1 MRRAGL
7 LLLPALAL
15 LAACDSSL
23 IAEND
28 DRGFAESKGELL
40 VNEERSNDYAVDPA
54 QTRIARAGV
63 YAGGGVHPLGV
74 RDLDSNKEFT
84 DLTGEGVLASSPTW
98 TPDGTRIVYV
108 EHDTLDYDSA
118 SRLAVAAADGSG
130 EQTLPLST
138 TPDEYVEE
146 ILAVD
151 EAGVVTYEVS
161 GRVDSALDGFY
172 TIGLDGSARQPL
184 PDIPLRRDDL
194 TLDPSGERALWTVY
208 DDSEYPP
215 VTHIFVGTLES
226 SVGTEVAQGSFPAWS
241 PDGSRIV
248 YLADTGDTEDDGLPL
263 SALYVV
269 PADGA
274 GKPAEVPGR
283 DCCMAGPLTWLG
295 NDHIIVARTSYVVG
309 DYRLYTLDASG
320 VG

>member
-7 LLLPALAL
+7 MVLPALAL
-15 LAACDSSL
+15 LAACSASL
-23 IAEND
+23 IDED
-28 DRGFAESKGELL
+28 DDDGFAHSKGELL
-40 VNEERSNDYAVDPA
+40 VNEERSNDYAVDPS

-84 DLTGEGVLASSPTW
+84 DLTGAGVLASSPAW

-108 EHDTLDYDSA
+108 EHDTLDYDSP

-130 EQTLPLST
+130 HQTLALST

-151 EAGVVTYEVS
+151 DAGVVTYEVS

-172 TIGLDGSARQPL
+172 TINLDGSARQLL

-194 TLDPSGERALWTVY
+194 TFDPSGERVLWTVY
-208 DDSEYPP
+208 DDSDYPP
-215 VTHIFVGTLES
+215 VTHIFVGTFES
-226 SVGTEVAQGSFPAWS
+226 SVGTEVAQGSYPAWS

-248 YLADTGDTEDDGLPL
+248 FLADTGDTEDDGLPL

-269 PADGA
+269 PADGS
-274 GKPAEVPGR
+274 GEPDEVPGR
-283 DCCMAGPLTWLG
+283 DCCMAGPLTWL
-295 NDHIIVARTSYVVG
+295 DDDRIILARTSYVVG
-309 DYRLYTLDASG
+309 DYRLYTLDASDAG
-320 VG
+320 